1 MHAVPTLTR
10 RFAWSA
16 LLLASL
22 VTDAAAQAGDPPA
35 LRRRPFWGGGIRP
48 PDSTGTAWVGRV
60 VGGSA
65 AERAGI
71 RLDDRIVAA
80 NGRSAR
86 DAAAFM
92 RTYRAL
98 RAGDTLR
105 ATVRRAGG
113 APFEVVIPLAPLPE
127 EVIPGATVTYESV
140 VNARGQRLR
149 TIVTR
154 PDGAS
159 GRLPGILLVGWLSCG
174 SVEIPAQGGDGLS
187 QVFKAIAA
195 RSTHVFMRVDKAGVG
210 DSQGECAETD
220 LDTELSGYRAALD
233 ALRARPDVDPA
244 RIYLFGA
251 SIGGALAPFVAA
263 MLPREAP
270 VRGLIVTGGFA
281 KSWYEHQL
289 EQERRR
295 LMLLGRSPGEV
306 NAQLVGFAELYTEF
320 LIRKRT
326 PGEVVARLPHLKP
339 IWYDEPAHQYGRP
352 ARYYHQVQALNVLEA
367 WSRISAPVLILH
379 GDHDWIMTRA
389 DQDLVAAA
397 VHGNRPAAVRIVDL
411 PKTGHDLD
419 TFPTREDAF
428 NDRNAG
434 YDPGAERQVLT
445 WLRAH

>member
-1 MHAVPTLTR
+1 MHAVLTHAR

-22 VTDAAAQAGDPPA
+22 GMDAAAQGADPPA
-35 LRRRPFWGGGIRP
+35 LRRRPFWGGGILP
-48 PDSTGTAWVGRV
+48 PDSTGSARV
-60 VGGSA
+60 ARLVAGSA
-65 AERAGI
+65 GERAGV
-71 RLDDRIVAA
+71 RLDDRMVVA
-80 NGRSAR
+80 NGQSAR

-92 RTYRAL
+92 QTYRAL
-98 RAGDTLR
+98 HAGDTLR
-105 ATVRRAGG
+105 ATLTRAGG

-127 EVIPGATVTYESV
+127 EVIPGATVAYGSV

-149 TIVTR
+149 TISTR
-154 PDGAS
+154 PDGTS

-187 QVFKAIAA
+187 RVFKAIAA

-220 LDTELSGYRAALD
+220 LDTELSGYRAALES
-233 ALRARPDVDPA
+233 LGRRPDVDPA
-244 RIYLFGA
+244 RIYVFGA

-263 MLPREAP
+263 MLPPESP

-326 PGEVVARLPHLKP
+326 PGEVVAQLPHLKP

-379 GDHDWIMTRA
+379 GNHDWIMTRA

-397 VHGNRPAAVRIVDL
+397 VHRNRPGAVRIVDL

-419 TFPTREDAF
+419 TYPTLEDTF

-434 YDPGAERQVLT
+434 YNPRAEREVLA